1 MTKTYEVKTLGSV
14 KQDEK
19 GFFLEIDKEYQKA
32 LLNIEGFSHLNVLW
46 WATEF
51 DDETYRSF
59 TVSKKPYKK
68 GPDQLGMFATRSP
81 IRPNPICLSIVQVLF
96 IEENKV
102 YVPYIDAYVDTPI
115 IDIKPYHMCT
125 DKLEQAQVPKWCQH
139 WPKCYEDSGQFD
151 WESEF
156 ENA

>member
-1 MTKTYEVKTLGSV
+1 MTKKYEVKALGSV

-19 GFFLEIDKEYQKA
+19 GFFIEIDKEYQKA
-32 LLNIEGFSHLNVLW
+32 LLNIDGFSHLNVFW

-51 DDETYRSF
+51 DDETYRSYN
-59 TVSKKPYKK
+59 VSEKPYKK

-96 IEENKV
+96 IDDNKI

-115 IDIKPYHMCT
+115 IDIKPYHVCT
-125 DKLEQAQVPKWCQH
+125 DKVEKAQVPKWCAH

>member
-1 MTKTYEVKTLGSV
+1 MTKKYEVKALGSV

-19 GFFLEIDKEYQKA
+19 GFFIEIDKEYQKA
-32 LLNIEGFSHLNVLW
+32 LLNIDGFSHLNVFW

-51 DDETYRSF
+51 DDETYRSY
-59 TVSKKPYKK
+59 TISEKPYKK

-102 YVPYIDAYVDTPI
+102 YVPYIDAYIDTPI
-115 IDIKPYHMCT
+115 IDIKPYHVCT
-125 DKLEQAQVPKWCQH
+125 DKLENAQVPKWCQH